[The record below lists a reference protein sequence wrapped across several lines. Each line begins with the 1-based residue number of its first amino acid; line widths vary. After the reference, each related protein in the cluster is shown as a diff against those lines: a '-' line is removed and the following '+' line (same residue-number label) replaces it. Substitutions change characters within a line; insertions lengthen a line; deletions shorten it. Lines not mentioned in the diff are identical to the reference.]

1 MLVVCVAALTLS
13 FQGCDKLRSLL
24 HPTAK
29 VHSRPTEH
37 TASRRQPRPRAPET
51 ARLAII
57 LDDLGNDR
65 EAADA
70 IFALPYHLTI
80 SVLPYHAHSSEIA
93 QEAHRRGYQVM
104 LHLPMEAQRGE
115 KSETQE
121 LRPGRLRF
129 RKSWVRC

>member
-1 MLVVCVAALTLS
+1 M
-13 FQGCDKLRSLL
+13 
-24 HPTAK
+24 
-29 VHSRPTEH
+29 
-37 TASRRQPRPRAPET
+37 

-104 LHLPMEAQRGE
+104 LHLPMEAQSGE

-121 LRPGRLRF
+121 LRPGMGQAEVTKELQ
-129 RKSWVRC
+129 